1 MVVLVFLPL
10 LLLWLSSKESA
21 CRCGAAGSIPGLGR
35 SPGRGNGNPLQY
47 FCLESPVDRG
57 TWWAIVHGVTKSR
70 ILLSDW
76 AHTHTFMC
84 EWDLRAPILNFHF
97 LSFLFSIFCFMFPWL
112 CHPVIPRFQ
121 RECYTSSSD
130 FYSMKILPSY
140 LSTSHKQQSTFQ
152 FSVNTPR
159 QENPLSVVGC
169 IHWWEGEQHP
179 NFSLK

>member
-1 MVVLVFLPL
+1 MILKHCQFAILFLFLWVSVLLSFKFINEFFTISKMVVLVFLPL

-21 CRCGAAGSIPGLGR
+21 CQCGAAGSIPGLGR

-47 FCLESPVDRG
+47 SCLESPVDRG

-76 AHTHTFMC
+76 AHTRTFMC

-97 LSFLFSIFCFMFPWL
+97 LLFLFSIFCFMVPWL

-140 LSTSHKQQSTFQ
+140 LLHLT
-152 FSVNTPR
+152 
-159 QENPLSVVGC
+159 
-169 IHWWEGEQHP
+169 
-179 NFSLK
+179 

>member
-1 MVVLVFLPL
+1 MSFLPL

-21 CRCGAAGSIPGLGR
+21 CQCGAAGSIPGLGR
-35 SPGRGNGNPLQY
+35 SPRRGNGNPLQY

-76 AHTHTFMC
+76 GHTHTFMC
-84 EWDLRAPILNFHF
+84 EWEH
-97 LSFLFSIFCFMFPWL
+97 LSWIFIF
-112 CHPVIPRFQ
+112 
-121 RECYTSSSD
+121 
-130 FYSMKILPSY
+130 FYSFSPFSVLWFHNYVIQWYLDFRESVILAVQTFTPWRYY
-140 LSTSHKQQSTFQ
+140 LLIFSTSHKQQSTFQ